1 MPQARQGRAEA
12 RLGGGTGRIH
22 SVRPHVVTS
31 FGPRAALLAVTLSAV
46 GAAAESIPI
55 TVSSTTLFAGR
66 PEWRDG
72 QTHTATPIIERVGL
86 WTGAFDA
93 TYVQDLR
100 VTVLAW
106 GLADPS
112 VASGERA
119 VAGDV
124 DLAYVEGT
132 LLKRRVTLRLG
143 RQSVIGGAVR
153 AMSLDGLSSEVRIWR
168 GLGVS
173 GFGGVPVLP
182 RFAVGRGDALAGTR
196 VFWRQSIDTEIGAS
210 FVHLQDRGLAGRQDL
225 GIDARYVPHR
235 DWFLNGSAIW
245 SLLEHRLAEGEIG
258 ARWQPRLSLQLLAT
272 YRRTAP
278 DLFISR
284 ASIFSVF
291 AEERRDEA
299 GGGAFWKPLHWLGL
313 YADYRMLWLEQGTGS
328 DAALRATANV
338 GVSTVGAQ
346 ARFFREPVNSYW
358 QARVW
363 GVQPLSRVFSVSG
376 DLDAYWF
383 EHSINAVPRSFSL
396 SASANYAFAPGWRA
410 VLSGIAG
417 DTPFFSRRFEVLAR
431 IAFDFT
437 THSRGA
443 GR

>member
-1 MPQARQGRAEA
+1 MSSLCA
-12 RLGGGTGRIH
+12 
-22 SVRPHVVTS
+22 
-31 FGPRAALLAVTLSAV
+31 RAALLAATLSAV

-55 TVSSTTLFAGR
+55 TVSSTTLFAAR

-86 WTGAFDA
+86 WTGALDA

-100 VTVLAW
+100 VTVLGW
-106 GLADPS
+106 GLVDPS

-119 VAGDV
+119 AAGDV
-124 DLAYVEGT
+124 DLAFVEGT
-132 LLKRRVTLRLG
+132 LIKRHVTFRLG
-143 RQSVIGGAVR
+143 RQLMTGGAVR
-153 AMSLDGLSSEVRIWR
+153 AMSMDGLSSEVRIWR

-210 FVHLQDRGLAGRQDL
+210 FVHLQDRGIAGRQDL

-235 DWFLNGSAIW
+235 NWFFNGSAIW

-258 ARWQPRLSLQLLAT
+258 ARWQPLLSVQLLAM

-299 GGGAFWKPLHWLGL
+299 GGGAFWKPLRWLAL
-313 YADYRMLWLEQGTGS
+313 YGDCRMLWLDQGTGL

-346 ARFFREPVNSYW
+346 ARFFREPVNNYW
-358 QARVW
+358 QARVF
-363 GVQPLSRVFSVSG
+363 GVQPLSRIFSLSG

-383 EHSINAVPRSFSL
+383 EHSINAVPRSFSA

-417 DTPFFSRRFEVLAR
+417 DTPFFSHRFEVLAR
-431 IAFDFT
+431 VAFDFA
-437 THSRGA
+437 THSGGA